1 MIKEAFKTIFQF
13 TPPPQGN
20 TFTLKEPYDNV
31 DYDIRTD
38 TAPLPPQPISA
49 DIEENL
55 SYIRDRFSIPQND
68 DFVLRPI
75 LMKNSRRAF
84 LLFIDGMTDTD
95 NINEAI
101 IKTLLEI
108 PYFTD
113 DDISK
118 YGDEMYERFIAHSQA
133 KTVSDMDEA
142 AEGVNFGNCA
152 VFIDG
157 FDKCVLLDVKKWGT
171 RGVGKPEIEQSIYGP
186 QEAFAEMLRN
196 NTVLVRKILKTE
208 KLIAEG
214 VKIGSVSKT
223 PGVLLYISDIANK
236 DLVNEAR
243 RRIKGISMDYVIA
256 VEEVEMM
263 LEEKTYALTSQIIET
278 ERPDRVAKA
287 LTEGKAALILNG
299 NSKALIFPSSIFEF
313 NHAASDYYM
322 RVPYANIS
330 RIIRLITTFAS
341 LLLPGVYLAT
351 TLFHQEV
358 IPTYLLYSISASR
371 ENVPFPSVPELI
383 LMDISFEMISEA
395 GIRMPG
401 AIGSTLGIVGGLI
414 LGQAAVSAKIVS
426 PIMIIIIA
434 ITGIGSFASAN
445 YSMGWSY
452 RILRLVFIFLGS
464 CMGFYG
470 IAAGIVIYALI
481 LGSMKSFGTPFLAPM
496 PKLKNKSV
504 TNSIFVNAIWKRE
517 KRPSYLST
525 EDNLSE
531 PKISRNWKRK

>member
-1 MIKEAFKTIFQF
+1 MIKEALKTIFRF
-13 TPPPQGN
+13 TPPPQEN

-38 TAPLPPQPISA
+38 VTQHAPQPISA
-49 DIEENL
+49 DMEKNL
-55 SYIRDRFSIPQND
+55 SYIRHRFSIPQND
-68 DFVLRPI
+68 DFVIRPI
-75 LMKNSRRAF
+75 LMKNNRRAF

-95 NINEAI
+95 SINNAI

-113 DDISK
+113 DDISR
-118 YGDEMYERFIAHSQA
+118 YGVEIYERFIAHSQSA
-133 KTVSDMDEA
+133 VVSDMDEM

-157 FDKCVLLDVKKWGT
+157 LDKCILLDVKKWGT
-171 RGVGKPEIEQSIYGP
+171 RGVSKPEIEQSIYGP
-186 QEAFAEMLRN
+186 QEAFAEILRN

-256 VEEVEMM
+256 IEEVEMM

-287 LTEGKAALILNG
+287 LTEGKAALILSG

-371 ENVPFPSVPELI
+371 ENVPFPSVLELI

-426 PIMIIIIA
+426 PIMIIVIA

-445 YSMGWSY
+445 YSMSWSY
-452 RILRLVFIFLGS
+452 RILRLIFILLGS

-470 IAAGIVIYALI
+470 IAAGIVVYALI
-481 LGSMKSFGTPFLAPM
+481 LGSMKSFGTPFLSPM

-517 KRPSYLST
+517 KRPSYLNT
-525 EDNLSE
+525 ENNTAE

>member
-1 MIKEAFKTIFQF
+1 MIKEALKTIFRF
-13 TPPPQGN
+13 TPPPQEN

-31 DYDIRTD
+31 DYDIRAD
-38 TAPLPPQPISA
+38 VPQQAPQPISA
-49 DIEENL
+49 DMEKNL
-55 SYIRDRFSIPQND
+55 SYIRHRFSIPQND
-68 DFVLRPI
+68 DFVIRPI
-75 LMKNSRRAF
+75 LMKNNRRAF

-95 NINEAI
+95 SINNAI

-113 DDISK
+113 DDISR
-118 YGDEMYERFIAHSQA
+118 YGVEIYERFIAHSQSA
-133 KTVSDMDEA
+133 VVSDMDEM

-157 FDKCVLLDVKKWGT
+157 LDKCILLDVKKWGT

-186 QEAFAEMLRN
+186 QEAFAEILRN

-256 VEEVEMM
+256 IEEVEMM

-287 LTEGKAALILNG
+287 LTEGKAALILSG

-371 ENVPFPSVPELI
+371 ENVPFPSVLELI
-383 LMDISFEMISEA
+383 LMDISFELISEA

-426 PIMIIIIA
+426 PIMIIVIA

-452 RILRLVFIFLGS
+452 RILRLIFILLGS

-470 IAAGIVIYALI
+470 IAAGIVVYALI
-481 LGSMKSFGTPFLAPM
+481 LGSMKSFGTPFLSPM

-517 KRPSYLST
+517 KRPSYLNT
-525 EDNLSE
+525 ENNAAE

>member
-1 MIKEAFKTIFQF
+1 MIKKVLKTIFRF
-13 TPPPQGN
+13 TPPPREN
-20 TFTLKEPYDNV
+20 TFTPKEQHYNV
-31 DYDIRTD
+31 DYDIRAD
-38 TAPLPPQPISA
+38 VPQEAPQPIST
-49 DIEENL
+49 DMDKNL
-55 SYIRDRFSIPQND
+55 SYIRHRFSIPQNN
-68 DFVLRPI
+68 DFIIRTI
-75 LMKNSRRAF
+75 LMKNNRRAF

-95 NINEAI
+95 NINSAI

-113 DDISK
+113 EDISH
-118 YGDEMYERFIAHSQA
+118 YGIEIYERFIAHSQSVV
-133 KTVSDMDEA
+133 VSDMDEM

-157 FDKCVLLDVKKWGT
+157 LDKCILLDVKKWGT
-171 RGVGKPEIEQSIYGP
+171 RGIGKPEIEQSIYGP
-186 QEAFAEMLRN
+186 QEAFAEILRN
-196 NTVLVRKILKTE
+196 NTVLVRKFLKTE

-236 DLVNEAR
+236 DLINEAR

-256 VEEVEMM
+256 IEEVEMM

-287 LTEGKAALILNG
+287 LTEGKAALLLSG
-299 NSKALIFPSSIFEF
+299 NSKAIIFPSSIFEF
-313 NHAASDYYM
+313 NHTASDYYM

-330 RIIRLITTFAS
+330 RFIRLITTFAS

-371 ENVPFPSVPELI
+371 ENVPFPSVLELI

-426 PIMIIIIA
+426 PIMIIVIA

-452 RILRLVFIFLGS
+452 RILRLIFILLGS
-464 CMGFYG
+464 CTGFYG
-470 IAAGIVIYALI
+470 IAAGIVVYALI
-481 LGSMKSFGTPFLAPM
+481 LGSMKSFGTPFLSPM

-517 KRPSYLST
+517 SRPSYLNT
-525 EDNLSE
+525 ENNVAE
-531 PKISRNWKRK
+531 PKISRSWKRK